1 MKKPKIEVPPMPK
14 ARINPGLLGLAA
26 LGVAGAFYYFN
37 YMQKPV
43 AVAQVKQPEQVK
55 TVALNPGVPV
65 KI

>member
-1 MKKPKIEVPPMPK
+1 MNAQENLKNIKDNVKDMKKPKIEVPPMPK

-43 AVAQVKQPEQVK
+43 AVV
-55 TVALNPGVPV
+55 
-65 KI
+65 